1 MIKYLGSKRALLPR
15 IVETVARVVPV
26 GGTVLDLFSGSAR
39 VGHALKQAGFRVRS
53 NDHNAYAHTL
63 ALGLVQADA
72 ERHAATATTVLAD
85 LARLPPRPG
94 WFTATYAEAARYLHP
109 ANAARI
115 EAIRHAIAALGA
127 EPELEAVLLTALL
140 QAADRV
146 DSTAGVQMAYMK
158 QWAPRALNDLD
169 LRLPALLPR
178 PVSGPCTATLA
189 DALDAARGFDGDAAY
204 LDPPYNQHSYLGNY
218 HVWETLV
225 RWDAPATFGIAKKRV
240 DVRERQ
246 SAFNSRRRIAPAL
259 AAILDA
265 LRCPVVIVS
274 CSDEGWLG
282 REAIAAMLAPRFAV
296 ETIAIP
302 HARYNGARIGI
313 HNPAGERVGTVGRL
327 TNVEYLLVATRA
339 ADQRRLASTR
349 EPAGALGP

>member
-1 MIKYLGSKRALLPR
+1 
-15 IVETVARVVPV
+15 
-26 GGTVLDLFSGSAR
+26 
-39 VGHALKQAGFRVRS
+39 
-53 NDHNAYAHTL
+53 
-63 ALGLVQADA
+63 
-72 ERHAATATTVLAD
+72 
-85 LARLPPRPG
+85 
-94 WFTATYAEAARYLHP
+94 
-109 ANAARI
+109 
-115 EAIRHAIAALGA
+115 
-127 EPELEAVLLTALL
+127 
-140 QAADRV
+140 V

-158 QWAPRALNDLD
+158 QWAPRALNDLE

-178 PVSGPCTATLA
+178 PAAGACTATLA
-189 DALDAARGFDGDAAY
+189 DALAAARGFAGDAAY

-225 RWDAPATFGIAKKRV
+225 RWDAPATFGVAKKRV

-313 HNPAGERVGTVGRL
+313 HNPAGERVGTIGRL

-339 ADQRRLASTR
+339 PVHRRLASSP
-349 EPAGALGP
+349 EPALAAGT

>member
-1 MIKYLGSKRALLPR
+1 VIKYLGSKRALLPR
-15 IVETVARVVPV
+15 IVETVARVARA
-26 GGTVLDLFSGSAR
+26 GGAVLDLFSGSAR
-39 VGHALKQAGFRVRS
+39 VGHALKQAGFRVHA

-63 ALGLVQADA
+63 ALAYVQADA
-72 ERHAATATTVLAD
+72 ERHAAAATRILAD

-115 EAIRHAIAALGA
+115 EAIREAIAALDT

-158 QWAPRALNDLD
+158 QWAPRALNELD

-178 PVSGPCTATLA
+178 PAAGACSATLA
-189 DALDAARGFDGDAAY
+189 DALEAAAGFEGDAAY

-240 DVRERQ
+240 DVRQRQ

-265 LRCPVVIVS
+265 LRCKVVIVS
-274 CSDEGWLG
+274 CSDEGWLDY
-282 REAIAAMLAPRFAV
+282 ETIAAMLAPRFAV
-296 ETIAIP
+296 ETIPIP

-327 TNVEYLLVATRA
+327 TNVEYLLVATRINHHC
-339 ADQRRLASTR
+339 RLASTP
-349 EPAGALGP
+349 EPALAVGT